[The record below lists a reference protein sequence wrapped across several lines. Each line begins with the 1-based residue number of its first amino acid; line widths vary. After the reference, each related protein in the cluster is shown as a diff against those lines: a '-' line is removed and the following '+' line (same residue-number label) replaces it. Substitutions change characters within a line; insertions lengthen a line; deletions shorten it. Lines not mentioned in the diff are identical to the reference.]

1 MDLSW
6 LCAFYFDE
14 DHENCNLQHHAK
26 NWCIHFIALSNLAHI
41 QIVAERVND
50 EDEKE
55 HKGNGDE
62 IVQSLE
68 IGVFFHIKL

>member
-1 MDLSW
+1 M
-6 LCAFYFDE
+6 
-14 DHENCNLQHHAK
+14 
-26 NWCIHFIALSNLAHI
+26 HFIALLNLAHI

-50 EDEKE
+50 ENEKE

-62 IVQSLE
+62 IVQPLK

>member
-1 MDLSW
+1 
-6 LCAFYFDE
+6 
-14 DHENCNLQHHAK
+14 LQHHAK

>member
-1 MDLSW
+1 LR
-6 LCAFYFDE
+6 
-14 DHENCNLQHHAK
+14 HHAK
-26 NWCIHFIALSNLAHI
+26 NWRIHFIALSNLAHI
-41 QIVAERVND
+41 QIVAERVNY

-68 IGVFFHIKL
+68 NGVFFHIKL